1 LVKEVIKMVESR
13 RIRINT
19 RGNCDIIDITPQ
31 VAKEVDDSGVGSGIV
46 TVFTVG
52 STAGISTIENESG
65 LLSDF
70 KAMWDRV
77 VPVNID
83 YKHNRAWGE
92 GNGHS
97 HMRASVLSASL
108 TVPFSNKR
116 MALGT
121 WQQIVYVDFD
131 NRPRSREI
139 VLQIIGE

>member
-1 LVKEVIKMVESR
+1 MVESR
-13 RIRINT
+13 RIRLNT
-19 RGNCDIIDITPQ
+19 RGNCDIIDITGQ

-46 TVFTVG
+46 TVFAVG
-52 STAGISTIENESG
+52 STAGISTIEDESG
-65 LLSDF
+65 LLADF

-77 VPVNID
+77 VPVNVD

-97 HMRASVLSASL
+97 HIRASVLSASL

-139 VLQIIGE
+139 VLQVIGE

>member
-1 LVKEVIKMVESR
+1 VVESR
-13 RIRINT
+13 RIRLKTN
-19 RGNCDIIDITPQ
+19 GNCDIIDITGR
-31 VAKEVDDSGVGSGIV
+31 VANEIEQSPINNGIV
-46 TVFTVG
+46 TVFAIG
-52 STAGISTIENESG
+52 STAGVSTIEYESG

-70 KAMWDRV
+70 KDLWDRLI
-77 VPVNID
+77 PVGMG
-83 YKHNRAWGE
+83 YKHDRAWGE

-97 HMRASVLSASL
+97 HLRASVVSASL
-108 TVPFSNKR
+108 TVPFNAKR